1 LNHDELRDLADS
13 LMFLPDIVESASA
26 DDPLLS
32 DAADQAML
40 ATLIAFHA
48 DYLVTGDKNLLA
60 LADPYSIFA
69 PAAFWARHRQN
80 AHVEHAKV
88 PPVSLQRDPQR
99 TEEFVVMIE
108 VE

>member
-1 LNHDELRDLADS
+1 LSLNHDELRDLADS

-48 DYLVTGDKNLLA
+48 DYLVTGDKDLLA

-69 PAAFWARHRQN
+69 PAAFWALHGRMPTWSTRKYHRSHFN
-80 AHVEHAKV
+80 AIRNG
-88 PPVSLQRDPQR
+88 PRSSSS
-99 TEEFVVMIE
+99 
-108 VE
+108 